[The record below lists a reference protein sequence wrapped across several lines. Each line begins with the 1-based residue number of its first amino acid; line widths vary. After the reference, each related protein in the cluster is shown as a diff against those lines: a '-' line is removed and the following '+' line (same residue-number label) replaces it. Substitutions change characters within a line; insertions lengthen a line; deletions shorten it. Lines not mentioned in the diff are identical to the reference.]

1 VGGAAGLDI
10 LGRALRPGAIPT
22 HLTVYVTGRCNLRC
36 RHCFHFEEVR
46 EGLPGL
52 DLERIQRLG
61 AGAGRLLWVSLGGG
75 EPFLRDDLV
84 EIGAAFP
91 GVRHLTIPTN
101 GLVPGTADTVA
112 ALAGRMPGTGVFVSV
127 SLDGPEE
134 VHDSIRGR
142 RGAFQ
147 KSIKGLCELQD
158 IAASRSN
165 LSVGVIT
172 CVTAENQDLMPAFV
186 EDVAA
191 LDPDH
196 LTINLARGKALD
208 QSLLDVDRNVWQAT
222 LDVRARLHKEG
233 RLRTWNA
240 GPRRLMRA
248 RDRAAADLVAGRAW
262 APCTAGELSA
272 VVTEDGTVLSCEI
285 LEAELGNLA
294 DFGDD
299 LLSLWAS
306 PGAVAVRRRIREE
319 RCACTWEC
327 AMADNALFR
336 KRLWPRLA
344 THALVGR

>member
-1 VGGAAGLDI
+1 MAVGLGI
-10 LGRALRPGAIPT
+10 LGRALSPAAVPT

-46 EGLPGL
+46 DGLPGL
-52 DLERIQRLG
+52 DLERIRRLG
-61 AGAGRLLWVSLGGG
+61 ATAGRLLWVSLGGG

-101 GLVPGTADTVA
+101 GLVAGTADTAA
-112 ALAGRMPGTGVFVSV
+112 ALAERLPGTGVFVSV
-127 SLDGPEE
+127 SLDGPREI
-134 VHDSIRGR
+134 HDSIRGR

-147 KSIKGLCELQD
+147 QSIEGLREIQERAD
-158 IAASRSN
+158 GRSN

-172 CVTAENQDLMPAFV
+172 CVTAENQDRMPAFV
-186 EDVAA
+186 EEVAD

-208 QSLLDVDRNVWQAT
+208 ETLLEVDQGAWQAA
-222 LDVRARLHKEG
+222 LDVRTRLQAEG

-240 GPRRLMRA
+240 GAGRLMRA
-248 RDRAAADLVAGRAW
+248 RDRTAADLVAGRTW

-272 VVTEDGTVLSCEI
+272 VVTEDGRVLSCEI

-294 DFGDD
+294 DTGDD
-299 LLSLWAS
+299 LAALWAS
-306 PGAVAVRRRIREE
+306 PQAVAVRRRIREE

-344 THALVGR
+344 AHALVGR